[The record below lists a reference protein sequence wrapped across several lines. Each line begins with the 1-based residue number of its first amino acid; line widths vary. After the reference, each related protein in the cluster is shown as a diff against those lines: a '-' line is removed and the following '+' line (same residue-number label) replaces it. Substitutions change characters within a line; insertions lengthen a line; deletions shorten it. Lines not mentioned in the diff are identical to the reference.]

1 MLIKI
6 GFEIALRFPIPTPV
20 IYLLHVHPSRR
31 PDLVEP
37 EGLSTEPALPIE
49 EYHDSFGNHR
59 GRLYAPAGTL
69 RLFSDTISVTAV
81 HSMRTRQLRRSPI
94 FLRSLPML
102 CSFYRRVDI
111 ARSTVSSWI
120 SLGVP
125 FYKHAP
131 DGNGFKRFATLSMD
145 IFNST
150 ISKLAPIVPH
160 SPLLGS
166 RSEVDAT

>member
-37 EGLSTEPALPIE
+37 ERLSTEPALPIE

-69 RLFSDTISVTAV
+69 RLI
-81 HSMRTRQLRRSPI
+81 
-94 FLRSLPML
+94 
-102 CSFYRRVDI
+102 
-111 ARSTVSSWI
+111 
-120 SLGVP
+120 
-125 FYKHAP
+125 
-131 DGNGFKRFATLSMD
+131 
-145 IFNST
+145 
-150 ISKLAPIVPH
+150 
-160 SPLLGS
+160 
-166 RSEVDAT
+166 